1 MGKLDF
7 KGLNEYALSNIDSVL
22 HHYLPNGKHEG
33 HEYKPLNPRR
43 ADNKSGSFSINTNTA
58 VSYTH
63 LTLPTIL
70 RV

>member
-43 ADNKSGSFSINTNTA
+43 ADNKSDVVNQIHTTQLSRFS
-58 VSYTH
+58 
-63 LTLPTIL
+63 
-70 RV
+70 